1 MPLVT
6 RPFLLSL
13 LVVLQLFPDVLA
25 TTQPRGEGHRDSLPP
40 EYWTIKEVASP
51 HHTSR
56 LRQLARAD
64 PSLHHS
70 VTFAVLQKNLDTLT
84 QLLHNV
90 SDPRHPQYGRHWT
103 RAQIGALTA
112 NPEASAKTLAYLL
125 NSTRLQGRV
134 EIVRR
139 SLFDE
144 YIVARAPVTVWE
156 EALNTQFF
164 EFDQLSTSPASRKH
178 RNVAALEYSLPT
190 YLADHIL
197 GVFDVLPFKKESS
210 ALRLLHPMDP
220 NVFMDR
226 VAATAEVGGLVQP
239 EEKSNNYDGAVTPS
253 VINSVYS
260 VFSNKGNGMA
270 SQAVYESLGQSA
282 SAQDLTDFQTY
293 FGLPLQSISND
304 IGNHFTQTDSGNGCP
319 DNCAEASLDVQYIMA
334 VAQDIPTTF
343 YYSESS
349 VTLSSWLSSVASM
362 PNPPNVFSVSY
373 GSEETEEQT
382 SVLSAFETEAQ
393 KLGAMGVTIVVASGD
408 DGAPGVLVEQGQANC
423 NYYPQFPATCPY
435 VTAVGGTVGPES
447 GQPEVVCQS
456 NNNCGITSGGGFSTY
471 YKQPLWQRSVVSSY
485 FHKETPASG
494 YGSGRGYPDL
504 AALANNYMVLI
515 GGDFFSIAGTSAST
529 PVVAGMISLVNAA
542 RLAHGGPTMGWINPF
557 LYQYYENFTHDIT
570 SGDNLCTSDPQIC
583 CPQGFYATEGWDP
596 VTGLGSLNFTAFYL
610 SALRPFNYTP
620 FITPNSAICLSPSGI
635 LVILLILL
643 LVW

>member
-260 VFSNKGNGMA
+260 VFSNKGNGLA
-270 SQAVYESLGQSA
+270 SQAVAFPMTLA
-282 SAQDLTDFQTY
+282 T
-293 FGLPLQSISND
+293 ISPNP
-304 IGNHFTQTDSGNGCP
+304 TRAT
-319 DNCAEASLDVQYIMA
+319 AA
-334 VAQDIPTTF
+334 PTTVLKQALM
-343 YYSESS
+343 YNISWQSRRTYQQ
-349 VTLSSWLSSVASM
+349 LS
-362 PNPPNVFSVSY
+362 
-373 GSEETEEQT
+373 T
-382 SVLSAFETEAQ
+382 
-393 KLGAMGVTIVVASGD
+393 
-408 DGAPGVLVEQGQANC
+408 
-423 NYYPQFPATCPY
+423 
-435 VTAVGGTVGPES
+435 TV
-447 GQPEVVCQS
+447 
-456 NNNCGITSGGGFSTY
+456 
-471 YKQPLWQRSVVSSY
+471 K
-485 FHKETPASG
+485 A
-494 YGSGRGYPDL
+494 
-504 AALANNYMVLI
+504 
-515 GGDFFSIAGTSAST
+515 
-529 PVVAGMISLVNAA
+529 
-542 RLAHGGPTMGWINPF
+542 
-557 LYQYYENFTHDIT
+557 
-570 SGDNLCTSDPQIC
+570 
-583 CPQGFYATEGWDP
+583 
-596 VTGLGSLNFTAFYL
+596 
-610 SALRPFNYTP
+610 
-620 FITPNSAICLSPSGI
+620 LSPYRRGSVRWP
-635 LVILLILL
+635 LCLTHPTCLA
-643 LVW
+643 